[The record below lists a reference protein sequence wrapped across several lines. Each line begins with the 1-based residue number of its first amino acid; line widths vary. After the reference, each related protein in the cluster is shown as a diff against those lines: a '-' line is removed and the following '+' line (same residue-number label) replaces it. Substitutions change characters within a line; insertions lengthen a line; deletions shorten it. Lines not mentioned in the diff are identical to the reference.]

1 MILSVLVLNT
11 IHHSPFLTLS
21 CCAGLFG
28 LASYCQNLLQVAGV
42 PTAVERDFE
51 EDN

>member
-11 IHHSPFLTLS
+11 IHHSPFLVLS

-28 LASYCQNLLQVAGV
+28 AASYCQTLLAAAG
-42 PTAVERDFE
+42 PASIAERDGE